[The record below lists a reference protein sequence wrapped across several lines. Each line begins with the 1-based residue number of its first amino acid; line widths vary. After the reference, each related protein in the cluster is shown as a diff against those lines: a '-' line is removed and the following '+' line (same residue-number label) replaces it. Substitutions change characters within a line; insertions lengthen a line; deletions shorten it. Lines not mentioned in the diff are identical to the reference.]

1 MDGAPL
7 TADTLDAHA
16 AALRARL
23 EQVERRAR
31 LQAAAAAG
39 PPAIPPPEA
48 AAPSPASAETNGA
61 ISNHTH
67 ASSLA
72 RTPAAAA
79 ASARGSRRPSR
90 EEDESYN
97 SDNDY
102 GFGQGG
108 SDPHGENFEAS
119 SRFPIE
125 ERISYHLDGAS
136 IDLHN
141 YRVVQLAMILEAGR
155 IVTDMEKTK
164 KEEREEAILEEFK
177 SIAENLPDH
186 MFASVSVKPK
196 LVEKLY
202 NAQTALNGKG
212 LLAKYDETKR
222 ECRKLW
228 SNFPVRSR
236 DLPSGTQWKQ
246 LVEKYKVE
254 CFKKQFVCSV
264 LFLFTLFNRRL

>member
-155 IVTDMEKTK
+155 IVTDMEKT
-164 KEEREEAILEEFK
+164 
-177 SIAENLPDH
+177 
-186 MFASVSVKPK
+186 
-196 LVEKLY
+196 
-202 NAQTALNGKG
+202 
-212 LLAKYDETKR
+212 
-222 ECRKLW
+222 C
-228 SNFPVRSR
+228 SR
-236 DLPSGTQWKQ
+236 
-246 LVEKYKVE
+246 VY
-254 CFKKQFVCSV
+254 
-264 LFLFTLFNRRL
+264 R

>member
-1 MDGAPL
+1 
-7 TADTLDAHA
+7 
-16 AALRARL
+16 
-23 EQVERRAR
+23 
-31 LQAAAAAG
+31 
-39 PPAIPPPEA
+39 
-48 AAPSPASAETNGA
+48 
-61 ISNHTH
+61 
-67 ASSLA
+67 
-72 RTPAAAA
+72 
-79 ASARGSRRPSR
+79 
-90 EEDESYN
+90 
-97 SDNDY
+97 
-102 GFGQGG
+102 
-108 SDPHGENFEAS
+108 
-119 SRFPIE
+119 
-125 ERISYHLDGAS
+125 
-136 IDLHN
+136 
-141 YRVVQLAMILEAGR
+141 
-155 IVTDMEKTK
+155 
-164 KEEREEAILEEFK
+164 
-177 SIAENLPDH
+177 